1 MAIDRR
7 VTFNL
12 QPSRPSTVCI
22 IGLGLMGGSLALAL
36 RQAHWAERL
45 IGVDRDA
52 ALLAAAAGAI
62 DTGTTDLAAGV
73 AAADVVL
80 LATPVRTILRLL
92 PEVGRHAQ
100 PGALIMDLGSTKQQ
114 ICRLMVGLPAGLEPV
129 GGHPMCGKE
138 VAGFAAAE
146 ATLFQGRPFVLC
158 PVSRTAPAALELA
171 RSLALAAGAR
181 PMVLDP
187 AVHDRAVGAIS
198 HLPYMLAVTL
208 MSVVNPGRT
217 PAAWSLAAGGF
228 RDTSRVAGSDVDMM
242 LDILLTN
249 RNAVLERLDAFTV
262 PLVELRAELDR
273 TDESALRERLA
284 AARANRIRLRF

>member
-1 MAIDRR
+1 
-7 VTFNL
+7 
-12 QPSRPSTVCI
+12 
-22 IGLGLMGGSLALAL
+22 MGGSLALAL
-36 RQAHWAERL
+36 REAHWAERL

-52 ALLAAAAGAI
+52 AMLAAAEAAGAI
-62 DTGTTDLAAGV
+62 DIGTTDLAAGV
-73 AAADVVL
+73 EAADVVL

-92 PEVGRHAQ
+92 PEVGRYAR
-100 PGALIMDLGSTKQQ
+100 PGTLIMDLGSTKQQ
-114 ICRLMVGLPAGLEPV
+114 ICRVMTGLPDGLEPV

-146 ATLFQGRPFVLC
+146 ATLFHQRPFVLC

-171 RSLALAAGAR
+171 RSLALAVGAR
-181 PMVLDP
+181 PIVLDP
-187 AVHDRAVGAIS
+187 AIHDRAVGAIS
-198 HLPYMLAVTL
+198 HLPYALAVTL
-208 MSVVNPGRT
+208 MSIVNAGRT

-249 RNAVLERLDAFTV
+249 REAVLEWLDAFAV
-262 PLVELRAELDR
+262 PLAELRTELDR
-273 TDESALRERLA
+273 ADEAALRDRLT

>member
-1 MAIDRR
+1 MAE
-7 VTFNL
+7 TAL
-12 QPSRPSTVCI
+12 SVCI
-22 IGLGLMGGSLALAL
+22 VGLGLMGGSLALAL
-36 RQAHWAERL
+36 REARWADRL
-45 IGVDRDA
+45 VGVGRDA
-52 ALLAAAAGAI
+52 AMLAAAEAAGAI

-92 PEVGRHAQ
+92 PEVGRYAR

-114 ICRLMVGLPAGLEPV
+114 ICRVMTGLTAGLEPV

-138 VAGFAAAE
+138 VAGFGAAE
-146 ATLFQGRPFVLC
+146 ATLFQQRPFVLC
-158 PVSRTAPAALELA
+158 PVSRTSQAALELA
-171 RSLALAAGAR
+171 RSLALAVGAR
-181 PMVLDP
+181 PIVLDP
-187 AVHDRAVGAIS
+187 AIHDRAVGAIS
-198 HLPYMLAVTL
+198 HLPYALAVTL
-208 MSVVNPGRT
+208 MSIVNAGRT

-249 RNAVLERLDAFTV
+249 REAVLEWLDAFAV
-262 PLVELRAELDR
+262 PLAELRTELDR
-273 TDESALRERLA
+273 TDEAALRDRLT

>member
-1 MAIDRR
+1 LP
-7 VTFNL
+7 N
-12 QPSRPSTVCI
+12 TVAI

-36 RQAHWAERL
+36 RAARWADRL

-52 ALLAAAAGAI
+52 AMLAAAEKAGAI
-62 DTGTTDLAAGV
+62 DSGTTELPANV

-92 PEVGRHAQ
+92 PEVGRHAR
-100 PGALIMDLGSTKQQ
+100 PGTLIMDLGSTKQR
-114 ICRLMVGLPAGLEPV
+114 ICRAMTGLPEGLEPV

-146 ATLFQGRPFVLC
+146 ATLFHQRPFVLC

-181 PMVLDP
+181 PVVLDP
-187 AVHDRAVGAIS
+187 AIHDRAVGAIS
-198 HLPYMLAVTL
+198 HLPYALAVTL
-208 MSVVNPGRT
+208 MSIVNAGRT
-217 PAAWSLAAGGF
+217 PAAWSLAASGF
-228 RDTSRVAGSDVDMM
+228 RDTSRVAGSDVNMM

-249 RNAVLERLDAFTV
+249 REAVVGWLDAFAV
-262 PLVELRAELDR
+262 PLAELRSELDR
-273 TDESALRERLA
+273 ADEAALRERLT
-284 AARANRIRLRF
+284 AARENRIRLRF